1 MRQFNSRESNCC
13 RPKGLESQHR
23 CAPLFDSPMVLLN
36 HVVEISPRTHFHLPP
51 AGIFLTKRLQTS
63 KSRFI
68 AIDVDFLRPLGLV
81 HRRRLLGKMPARTP
95 YCDHCRAETQWICR
109 SYPRL
114 EIGNADR
121 HGQTQL
127 FRPYATTHQE
137 VWKSEPID
145 TRTLAHSATPS
156 A

>member
-1 MRQFNSRESNCC
+1 MEA
-13 RPKGLESQHR
+13 HR
-23 CAPLFDSPMVLLN
+23 CLMARWSCSTTLLRYRRARTSTCRQRGSSLPSN
-36 HVVEISPRTHFHLPP
+36 SKPRRVALLRSML
-51 AGIFLTKRLQTS
+51 IFLGHGTRPSATAARKNDCADSLLRSLQ
-63 KSRFI
+63 SR
-68 AIDVDFLRPLGLV
+68 DPMD
-81 HRRRLLGKMPARTP
+81 
-95 YCDHCRAETQWICR
+95 CR

-145 TRTLAHSATPS
+145 TRTLA
-156 A
+156 